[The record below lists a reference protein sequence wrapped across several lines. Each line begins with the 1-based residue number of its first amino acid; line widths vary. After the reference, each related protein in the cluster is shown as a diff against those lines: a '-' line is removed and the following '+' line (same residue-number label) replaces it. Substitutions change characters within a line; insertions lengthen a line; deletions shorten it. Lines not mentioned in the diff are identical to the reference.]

1 MEDMSMNTSKKF
13 KTLATLLLTV
23 VLVISTACGSNVPGE
38 KEPFTF
44 DTTAANSIANLFDR
58 GSAADLVYSTP
69 FYGGGTLE
77 GQNISSFDK
86 ARSAKVDEIFATSQ
100 TMGETAVEA
109 SNDLSVPRNA
119 LLKFCDELDKN
130 GVSEVNVTA
139 VPKTIAAM
147 ETVLL
152 QTYASSNA
160 FNEIEGSS
168 EVMIAFVKYL
178 SLCDATEMTDAVLK
192 EAEYILITSALAIE
206 DAQARGND
214 TIKKA
219 ANVLDGEIATYMK
232 ASGPELQSL
241 AVQLSTIDY
250 GLRQLETSDYH
261 FTKAVAGFVSLEGQ
275 ALENQISDTT
285 SNANTDAETLAF
297 LQQYNEFLQLLS
309 QDLVTIATPA
319 RDNRLIEVAS
329 SDTSGNN
336 VWWIASAYAETADDY
351 GKAVIVLSTDI
362 PDQNKEVKGF
372 FASGWD
378 SFKSGANEFKKAVG
392 VSVDVLGSAVY
403 NQARDYY
410 GKQYGNTT
418 DEIAKDLKDNK
429 LQVIDSF
436 KKGKSGSDTF
446 IAAGGYLE
454 DADKA
459 VGDMVGY
466 VVDKGVNGMKGAA
479 SNGIGAPDGKTP
491 TGYVA
496 NFLAKTTM
504 GLFTDFGKGVYKVMN
519 TTSTEG
525 EIASGVI
532 DIATSCIGG
541 STVIFKASA
550 LLPGAAKAGVTAGKG
565 ALNYVDKKLI
575 KSSLSTL
582 VSGREVFKETT
593 ELTAKEIAF
602 AVNREALIRQTS
614 AMMKALET
622 QQKLIRDQ
630 FAQILK
636 DGGKFAWMNAKQELK
651 SSLKSTLQ
659 MSLKEQMMV
668 TLKALKET
676 PSKSMVNY
684 LDFIVGEVS
693 DNVIKDAVE
702 AYVDRALKPSFSLGE
717 WRGQLTFSKILDP
730 AIGLKS
736 GQSFE
741 LYMNLKTLDNGQGNM
756 SFEVSGGGPPL
767 SNDGTFALNVKNF
780 STELA
785 YSAVIFTLN
794 GTVEDTTIT
803 GTFTYSYFIS
813 TFNSRLAEGKFT
825 ITLM

>member
-1 MEDMSMNTSKKF
+1 MSIGKKF

-23 VLVISTACGSNVPGE
+23 VLLISTACGSTAPGGNVIE
-38 KEPFTF
+38 KDPFTF
-44 DTTAANSIANLFDR
+44 ETTEEDSIANLFDL
-58 GSAADLVYSTP
+58 GSTADLVYATP
-69 FYGGGTLE
+69 FYGGGTIK
-77 GQNISSFDK
+77 GQNMSTLDK
-86 ARSAKVDEIFATSQ
+86 VRAAKVDSIFATAQ
-100 TMGETAVEA
+100 TMREAAVEA
-109 SNDLSVPRNA
+109 SNNLSVPRDA
-119 LLKFCDELDKN
+119 LLKFCEELGKS
-130 GVSEVNVTA
+130 GVSGDNVSP
-139 VPKTIAAM
+139 VLKTIEAM

-152 QTYASSNA
+152 QTFSSSTA
-160 FNEIEGSS
+160 FNETEGSS
-168 EVMIAFVKYL
+168 EVMIAFAKYI
-178 SLCDATEMTDAVLK
+178 SVSDATEMTDAVLR
-192 EAEYILITSALAIE
+192 ETEYILITSALAID
-206 DAQARGND
+206 DAEASGNE
-214 TIKKA
+214 TLKQA

-241 AVQLSTIDY
+241 GALLSTIDY

-261 FTKAVAGFVSLEGQ
+261 FTKAVADFVSINGQ
-275 ALENQISDTT
+275 DLKKQIADST
-285 SNANTDAETLAF
+285 SNANMDAETLAF
-297 LQQYNEFLQLLS
+297 LQQYNEFLQLWS
-309 QDLVTIATPA
+309 QDLVSIATPA
-319 RDNRLIEVAS
+319 KESRLIEVAS
-329 SDTSGNN
+329 SNTNDSNC
-336 VWWIASAYAETADDY
+336 WWIDYAYAETKDDY
-351 GKAVIVLSTDI
+351 GKAVTVLTTDI
-362 PDQNKEVKGF
+362 PDQNKVVKGF

-403 NQARDYY
+403 DKARDYY
-410 GKQYGNTT
+410 GHQYGNTT

-429 LQVIDSF
+429 LQVIDNF

-446 IAAGGYLE
+446 ITAGEYLE

-479 SNGIGAPDGKTP
+479 SHGIGAPDGKTP

-504 GLFTDFGKGVYKVMN
+504 GMFTDFGKGVYKVMN

-532 DIATSCIGG
+532 DIAISCIGG

-550 LLPGAAKAGVTAGKG
+550 LAPGAAKAGVTAGKG
-565 ALNYVDKKLI
+565 ALNYVNKKMT

-582 VSGREVFKETT
+582 VSGREIFKETT
-593 ELTAKEIAF
+593 ELTAKEIAL

-614 AMMKALET
+614 AMMKVLET

-659 MSLKEQMMV
+659 VSLKEQMMV
-668 TLKALKET
+668 ALKALKDT
-676 PSKSMVNY
+676 PAKSMVNY

-693 DNVIKDAVE
+693 DDLIKNAVE
-702 AYVDRALKPSFSLGE
+702 DFVDGVLKPSFSLGE
-717 WRGQLTFSKILDP
+717 WSGQLTFSKILDP

-736 GQSFE
+736 GQSFG
-741 LYMNLKTLDNGQGNM
+741 LDMNLKTLDNGQGNM
-756 SFEVSGGGPPL
+756 SFVVSGGGPPI
-767 SNDGTFALNVKNF
+767 SNDGTFALNGQSF
-780 STELA
+780 STELS
-785 YSAVIFTLN
+785 YSPVIFILN
-794 GTVEDTTIT
+794 GTVEGTTIT
-803 GTFTYSYFIS
+803 GTFNYSVKS
-813 TFNSRLAEGKFT
+813 SNANRLIAEGKFAM
-825 ITLM
+825 TLK